1 MVHDDVFAIYVKK
14 NKVFNYC
21 LGVIKK
27 PNGKAYLISFSH
39 KNDFLKHGHH
49 SLVFLDK

>member
-27 PNGKAYLISFSH
+27 PNDKAYLLSFSH
-39 KNDFLKHGHH
+39 GNNFLNHGQHI
-49 SLVFLDK
+49 LVFLDK